1 MSFSE
6 FSLQGF
12 SKVRWMGYFAYILW
26 SDTLEWNEASMHRC
40 NALLSTIGNQELVYG
55 VRSSSIQRSAVLQRG
70 SKSITL
76 FGRRSLRLV
85 LPVSS
90 LTCSRTHG
98 PAVFGRATRS
108 CYCIPLLPLD
118 LFSDTKVCWRWEID
132 VREDVNWCLTVIW
145 VIGWA

>member
-55 VRSSSIQRSAVLQRG
+55 VRSSRYTTLRSTSERIKVHYSI
-70 SKSITL
+70 
-76 FGRRSLRLV
+76 
-85 LPVSS
+85 
-90 LTCSRTHG
+90 
-98 PAVFGRATRS
+98 
-108 CYCIPLLPLD
+108 
-118 LFSDTKVCWRWEID
+118 WEAI
-132 VREDVNWCLTVIW
+132 
-145 VIGWA
+145 A